1 MSRSPNGRRDFLKM
15 TAVGAAGLAL
25 PAFGAKS
32 AYDPAGKFA
41 VKVSEVPFRR
51 TPAGRE
57 LIARVYQPE
66 VAGSSSQSAGPFPVL
81 LDLQG
86 GGWTRKDRSAN
97 EPMDRAIAASGVL
110 VVAPDLRLSG
120 EAPYPASVQDAN
132 YGVRWL
138 KWKAAGWNGDAST
151 LGVLGSS
158 SGGHIGLLLAMRPG
172 DPRYN
177 EIKLAEAPKLDATFS
192 YLVTRAPVS
201 DPYARH
207 LIAERLKKEELAKGS
222 KAYFTPWE
230 NVHEGNPQ
238 EILDRREKVTLPPLL
253 IMQGGADDHVI
264 PDNQRKFA
272 ASWRAAGGQCQFELF
287 DGAEHE
293 WTANPGPN
301 TDRSYETV
309 KAFIAR
315 NLGSRAA

>member
-1 MSRSPNGRRDFLKM
+1 MVPNGRRIFLKTM
-15 TAVGAAGLAL
+15 TALGAAGLAA

-32 AYDPAGKFA
+32 AYDPAARFV

-66 VAGSSSQSAGPFPVL
+66 GAGPFPVL

-86 GGWTRKDRSAN
+86 GGWTRKDRTAN

-177 EIKLAEAPKLDATFS
+177 EIKLTEAPKLDATFS
-192 YLVTRAPVS
+192 YLATRAPVS

-222 KAYFTPWE
+222 KAYFQPWE

-264 PDNQRKFA
+264 PPNQKKFA
-272 ASWRAAGGQCQFELF
+272 ASYRAAGGDVQFELF
-287 DGAEHE
+287 EGGEHE
-293 WTANPGPN
+293 WTATPGPL
-301 TDRSYETV
+301 TDRAHETV

-315 NLGSRAA
+315 NLNAAQRAA

>member
-1 MSRSPNGRRDFLKM
+1 L
-15 TAVGAAGLAL
+15 GAAGLAL

-32 AYDPAGKFA
+32 AYDPAARFA

-51 TPAGRE
+51 TPAGRH
-57 LIARVYQPE
+57 LMARIYQPE

-81 LDLQG
+81 LDLHG
-86 GGWTRKDRSAN
+86 GGWTRKDRFAN
-97 EPMDRAIAASGVL
+97 EPMDRAIAASGML
-110 VVAPDLRLSG
+110 VVAPDLRLSA

-138 KWKAAGWNGDAST
+138 KWKAAGWKGDAST

-158 SGGHIGLLLAMRPG
+158 SGGHIGLLLAMRPA
-172 DPRYN
+172 DARYN
-177 EIKLAEAPKLDATFS
+177 EIKLAEAPTLDATFS
-192 YLVTRAPVS
+192 YIATRAPVS

-207 LIAERLKKEELAKGS
+207 LIAEKLKKEELVKGS
-222 KAYFTPWE
+222 RAYFQPWE
-230 NVHEGNPQ
+230 NIHEGNPQ
-238 EILDRREKVTLPPLL
+238 EILDRRERVNLPPLL
-253 IMQGGADDHVI
+253 IMHGGADDHVI

-287 DGAEHE
+287 EGAEHE

-315 NLGSRAA
+315 NLNAAQRAA